1 MNLKSNKKISDEDL
15 RSCLN
20 IEKETRTHE
29 YICDCVFCGK
39 EGHMYVNKNTQ
50 LFDCKKCGERGN
62 IYKLLSFL
70 GKTYLL
76 EGATIQ
82 EDQELTSIRSIISE
96 KHEEEVKLPD
106 LPTVKMPIGWK
117 VCKQSIPYLINRHV
131 DGKTCARY
139 NIGITNLSPRF
150 KNYIL
155 IPIYDNGEIK
165 GYIGRYAAKK
175 VPEDKLRYNNSIGTE
190 FAQLLFGYD
199 EIVKDETE
207 TVILVE
213 GVFDKISVDS
223 HLGLWEDNKIK
234 CVCTFGKKISEYQ
247 IEKLKR
253 KNVAKVILLFD
264 YDALSE
270 IKKYGILLSEYFVTG
285 ITFTNKKDI
294 DECTTEEAL
303 EVFSNIRKPYE
314 FNTDVIGKLKR

>member
-1 MNLKSNKKISDEDL
+1 MSKVIDEVDL
-15 RSCLN
+15 RDILH
-20 IEKETRTHE
+20 IQKETRGRKPQ
-29 YICDCVFCGK
+29 YVCDCPFCGK
-39 EGHMYVNKNTQ
+39 ESHFYVNKITQ
-50 LFDCKKCGERGN
+50 KFQCKKCWEQGE
-62 IYKLLSFL
+62 ITKLLRFL

-96 KHEEEVKLPD
+96 KHEDKVQLQD

-175 VPEDKLRYNNSIGTE
+175 VPEDKLRYNNSLGTE

-303 EVFSNIRKPYE
+303 EVFSDIRKPYE

>member
-1 MNLKSNKKISDEDL
+1 MSKVIDEADL
-15 RSCLN
+15 RDILH
-20 IEKETRTHE
+20 IQKETHGRKPQ
-29 YICDCVFCGK
+29 YVCNCPFCGK
-39 EGHMYVNKNTQ
+39 ESHFYVNKITQ
-50 LFDCKKCGERGN
+50 KFQCKKCWEQGE
-62 IYKLLSFL
+62 ITKLLRFL

-117 VCKQSIPYLINRHV
+117 VCNRSIPYLINRHV
-131 DGKTCARY
+131 DGEICVRY
-139 NIGITNLSPRF
+139 NIGITNLLLRF
-150 KNYIL
+150 KDYVL

-175 VPEDKLRYNNSIGTE
+175 VPENKLRYNNSLGTE

-213 GVFDKISVDS
+213 GVFDKISVDR

-270 IKKYGILLSEYFVTG
+270 IKKYGILLSEYFITG

-314 FNTDVIGKLKR
+314 FNTDIIGKLKR